1 MRNGSDVSVIRQIID
16 IVDCKSILYSQ
27 LYERKKV
34 YIENNF
40 KLETID
46 ENKNCQNFF
55 FVVIFRKNCHFLFLI
70 FLIY

>member
-55 FVVIFRKNCHFLFLI
+55 FCCHF
-70 FLIY
+70 